1 MHATFNRRTATK
13 VRDGRVQRKN
23 RHRPTGHNGY
33 VLDRESPG
41 RGFRHVLSQRDV
53 QAFIEIVP
61 EWAKF
66 SKYLERIVLAVH
78 RDDSD
83 GFYEF
88 YRREETGAIFLN
100 AWRDDLWIDLD
111 TTYFDAHRGIFEC
124 FGLSHDR
131 MDDHVACR
139 FTEPQARAF
148 MLLHVFMHELGHHH
162 DRIHQKH
169 WGSSKGED
177 YAEKFATSRFEQLFP
192 GYERVFGH
200 PGRGQPC
207 R

>member
-1 MHATFNRRTATK
+1 MPENASGEIGDRAG
-13 VRDGRVQRKN
+13 DGFGVDNSSEVCRCEGRIGRQN
-23 RHRPTGHNGY
+23 
-33 VLDRESPG
+33 PG
-41 RGFRHVLSQRDV
+41 FFENL
-53 QAFIEIVP
+53 
-61 EWAKF
+61 K
-66 SKYLERIVLAVH
+66 RIVLAVH

-100 AWRDDLWIDLD
+100 AWRDDLWIDLQ
-111 TTYFDAHRGIFEC
+111 TTYFDAHQGIFERL
-124 FGLSHDR
+124 GLSHDR
-131 MDDHVACR
+131 LDDRVACR
-139 FTEPQARAF
+139 FTEAQARAF

-162 DRIHQKH
+162 DSIHQKH

-192 GYERVFGH
+192 RYVRVFGH
-200 PGRGQPC
+200 PGRGQPQ

>member
-1 MHATFNRRTATK
+1 MHAPLNRRTATQ

-41 RGFRHVLSQRDV
+41 RGFRHVLSKRDV
-53 QAFIEIVP
+53 QAFIEVVP

-66 SKYLERIVLAVH
+66 SQNLERVVLAAH

-111 TTYFDAHRGIFEC
+111 TTYFDAHRGIFER

-139 FTEPQARAF
+139 FTEAQARAF

-162 DRIHQKH
+162 DRIHQRH

-192 GYERVFGH
+192 RYERAFGH
-200 PGRGQPC
+200 PGRD
-207 R
+207 